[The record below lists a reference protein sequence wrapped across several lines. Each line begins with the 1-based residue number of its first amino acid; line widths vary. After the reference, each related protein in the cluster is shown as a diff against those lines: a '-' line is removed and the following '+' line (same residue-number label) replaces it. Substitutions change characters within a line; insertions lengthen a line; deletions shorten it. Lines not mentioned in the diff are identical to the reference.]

1 MTGYPVQVE
10 EEDVKAAG
18 LNLRISRKKASKI
31 CKVINNKKM
40 KFERA
45 LSFVKNLTEGNENI
59 DGKTYEKAAEGILGV
74 LENAGNNAESEGLN
88 TEKLRVKTIS
98 AEPGTT
104 LRRRRRRRDFGN
116 RIKTANVKVVLQR
129 G

>member
-1 MTGYPVQVE
+1 MVGYPVEVG

-18 LNLRISRKKASKI
+18 INLRISRKKAGKI
-31 CKVINNKKM
+31 CKEINRKKM
-40 KFERA
+40 KLEKA
-45 LSFVKNLTEGNENI
+45 KEFVQELIDGENKI
-59 DGKTYEKAAEGILGV
+59 EGKTYEKAAEGVMEV
-74 LENAGNNAESEGLN
+74 LENAESNADFKGIP

-98 AEPGTT
+98 AEPGQT

-116 RIKTANVKVVLQR
+116 RLKSANVKVVLER